1 LRANRR
7 LHGLVERAERRRH
20 SAGRRLSLSLKPAFS
35 SPDLKTLFTMFIL
48 PMIIILQIEEFPY
61 SFFADVVLINLIK
74 KLNFLL
80 IKDKYKCLPTSAFSF
95 LIEYWN

>member
-1 LRANRR
+1 
-7 LHGLVERAERRRH
+7 
-20 SAGRRLSLSLKPAFS
+20 
-35 SPDLKTLFTMFIL
+35 MFIL

-95 LIEYWN
+95 LIEFGIETVKMLFGENWRLDALLFAK